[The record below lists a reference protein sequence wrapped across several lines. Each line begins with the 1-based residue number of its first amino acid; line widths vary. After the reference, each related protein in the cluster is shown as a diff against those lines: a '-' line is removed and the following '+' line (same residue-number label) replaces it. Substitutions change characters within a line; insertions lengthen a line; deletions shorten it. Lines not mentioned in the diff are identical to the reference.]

1 MPTPEEIK
9 SIKATLKKF
18 EKAKKLQMQL
28 AILEAELKLFGL
40 KLPTL
45 GKRAGASATP
55 TTRTPINEDEV
66 IKFFGD
72 KELGYEEVAK
82 SVGKGNQTVKK
93 WLDGNKKFS
102 KRNVDPKNSKSK
114 VLYKVK

>member
-1 MPTPEEIK
+1 MPTPDEIK

-18 EKAKKLQMQL
+18 EKAKKLQTEL
-28 AILEAELKLFGL
+28 AALEAELKSFGL
-40 KLPTL
+40 KLPKL
-45 GKRAGASATP
+45 SKKAVSGDTP

-72 KELGYEEVAK
+72 KEYGYAEVAK
-82 SVGKGNQTVKK
+82 FVGKSAGTVKK
-93 WLDGNKKFS
+93 WLDGNKRFS
-102 KRNVDPKNSKSK
+102 KRNENPKNEKSK